1 MGGACSR
8 RSVNELYLRVNVQV
22 SASSLYTGIFGGYCN
37 VLINLKGIN
46 NEEYVSLVKSEIE
59 ELLSEAKEQSN
70 NVQKL
75 IIQRI

>member
-1 MGGACSR
+1 M
-8 RSVNELYLRVNVQV
+8 NYNYLHVNVQV

-46 NEEYVSLVKSEIE
+46 DDEEYVALVKGEIE
-59 ELLSEAKEQSN
+59 ELLGEAKEQSN

-75 IIQRI
+75 ILQRI

>member
-1 MGGACSR
+1 M
-8 RSVNELYLRVNVQV
+8 NYNYLHVNVQV

-46 NEEYVSLVKSEIE
+46 DEEYVSLVKGEIE
-59 ELLSEAKEQSN
+59 ELLGEAKEQSN

>member
-1 MGGACSR
+1 M
-8 RSVNELYLRVNVQV
+8 NYNYLHVNVQV

-75 IIQRI
+75 IMQRI